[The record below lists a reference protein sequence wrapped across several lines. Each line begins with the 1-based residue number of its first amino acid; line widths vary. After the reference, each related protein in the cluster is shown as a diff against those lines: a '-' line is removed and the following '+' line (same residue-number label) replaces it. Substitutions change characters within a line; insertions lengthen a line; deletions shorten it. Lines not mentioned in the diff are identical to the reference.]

1 MNIVK
6 NIFSHFPF
14 SLSHLYSILSEIMGG
29 PSAWIFTY
37 ALVVP
42 FFLTNF
48 LTWWVIFAN
57 LPNPRSNMWL
67 RLNCFYSFIV
77 DSKIKRLFS
86 TLRQKIATGNRYR
99 SLKIATK
106 KQTRHLRVCLYEF
119 FLEKMSDRKRLG
131 LSLEKDGGYSKLIVF
146 MSAVL
151 SGFTFGLPG
160 FLGALTVEVRG
171 TTRTGCGKFGKTSLK
186 YFTSGNMK
194 TVSIC
199 HIKKQIFIKFGLKD
213 FSMLVQWLSQAGFL
227 IDVGLIS
234 DWPQNGMSSSHWW
247 LR

>member
-1 MNIVK
+1 MAQED
-6 NIFSHFPF
+6 F
-14 SLSHLYSILSEIMGG
+14 
-29 PSAWIFTY
+29 FTY

-171 TTRTGCGKFGKTSLK
+171 TTLGCNNRKNQAPKILLVETWRRSQFATSK
-186 YFTSGNMK
+186 SRY
-194 TVSIC
+194 
-199 HIKKQIFIKFGLKD
+199 
-213 FSMLVQWLSQAGFL
+213 
-227 IDVGLIS
+227 
-234 DWPQNGMSSSHWW
+234 SSSLDSRISLCWFNGC
-247 LR
+247 LRLVS